1 MRERVQSDTILQ
13 KKIKAA
19 AVIDAVDATEK
30 EAGFI
35 ISADEFKKAQLEFS
49 DKELESVAKGK
60 HH

>member
-1 MRERVQSDTILQ
+1 MLQ

-19 AVIDAVDATEK
+19 AVIDAVDAIEK